1 MGHWGFVFLAYGLVW
16 LAILGYMAMIKFRLR
31 KLEAELRSLADSTAG
46 SGAPSDSWGAREKAS
61 S

>member
-16 LAILGYMAMIKFRLR
+16 LAILGYVAMIKIRLK
-31 KLEAELRSLADSTAG
+31 KLEAELRLLADSTTG